1 MLYRNMENSSGSIL
15 GGIGIALSVIS
26 MVYAAVNHKKI
37 KAKCCGRTFEI
48 ELDVTSTEQGQRE
61 TETKR
66 WSWKDFMNGRNK
78 SEFITHDPRSIVTV
92 VPMPPEN
99 NEPVPFIRPP
109 TPTIVIRNVSEDN
122 IKLSE
127 KRLNEINISRDIIKN
142 IYYTP
147 PRTPPSISPPR
158 TPPHMCNNYHTPHR
172 TPPRTPPPSTPPHI
186 PYIVNNQN
194 KKENYDELY

>member
-1 MLYRNMENSSGSIL
+1 MENSSGSIL

-37 KAKCCGRTFEI
+37 KAKCCGRTYEI

-66 WSWKDFMNGRNK
+66 WSWKDFMNGRKNSK
-78 SEFITHDPRSIVTV
+78 FIPYAQSSTASVAPISTEKDEHIPY
-92 VPMPPEN
+92 
-99 NEPVPFIRPP
+99 IRPP
-109 TPTIVIRNVSEDN
+109 IP
-122 IKLSE
+122 KLIIHKVPQYNNEMTKNSSS
-127 KRLNEINISRDIIKN
+127 EINIINNTIKN

-147 PRTPPSISPPR
+147 PHTPPRISPP
-158 TPPHMCNNYHTPHR
+158 H
-172 TPPRTPPPSTPPHI
+172 TPPPSTPPHI

-194 KKENYDELY
+194 KKENYDEVC